1 MKPTDR
7 CSSSNIADR
16 LRLRS
21 SKPTVASDEH
31 RRVCNRSRSK
41 ITTRQAAKMLESSEN
56 SGKSFY
62 DSLPQYRRSR
72 RLKNVRRTNSSN
84 DKKLDTNVFE
94 SYLEDL
100 WNRISEEKRSSC
112 AYIDCLWFSL
122 YKDKMTKEK
131 VLKWIKRKQIFA
143 RKYVFVP
150 IVCWRHWSLLI
161 LCHFGGKKQSKAK
174 KPCMLLLDSLHSTE
188 PKRLEPDIRR
198 FVLDIYKSEGRK
210 EGDDF
215 ISKIP
220 LLIPKVPQQTN
231 GEECG
236 TFVLYFIYLF
246 LQNAPENF
254 SQEGYPYFL
263 TEEWFCSE
271 DLEIFR
277 KEIYSFWMSQG
288 ITHVQ

>member
-41 ITTRQAAKMLESSEN
+41 ITT
-56 SGKSFY
+56 
-62 DSLPQYRRSR
+62 RRSR

-277 KEIYSFWMSQG
+277 KEIYSFWIFSHDCNGPIHAMGTSA
-288 ITHVQ
+288 TLEKFSKL

>member
-188 PKRLEPDIRR
+188 PKRLEPDIRSVSLLL
-198 FVLDIYKSEGRK
+198 VLSGLCST
-210 EGDDF
+210 F
-215 ISKIP
+215 INQREEKRGMI
-220 LLIPKVPQQTN
+220 LYPK
-231 GEECG
+231 
-236 TFVLYFIYLF
+236 F
-246 LQNAPENF
+246 L
-254 SQEGYPYFL
+254 S
-263 TEEWFCSE
+263 
-271 DLEIFR
+271 
-277 KEIYSFWMSQG
+277 
-288 ITHVQ
+288 